1 MPRKKGVPYARTD
14 ALKKRRNFSL
24 TEKAIQGLGRLVSLF
39 NLDSASAMLEAIGR
53 GELFLSTRPQSFSSL
68 LAAWD
73 IPELASM
80 SGIPEERITEIRSGT
95 GDSVQLDE
103 LIGLARA
110 TGISFEVLER
120 LARYQGVHQKNGC

>member
-39 NLDSASAMLEAIGR
+39 KLDSASAMLEAIGR
-53 GELFLSTRPQSFSSL
+53 GELFVSLRPQSFASL
-68 LAAWD
+68 MATWHTPDLA
-73 IPELASM
+73 EQ
-80 SGIPEERITEIRSGT
+80 SGIPEERINEIRNGK
-95 GDSVQLDE
+95 GDCVKPDE

-110 TGISFEVLER
+110 TGVSFEVLER

>member
-39 NLDSASAMLEAIGR
+39 KMASASAMLEAIGR
-53 GELFLSTRPQSFSSL
+53 GELFVSVRPQSFSSL
-68 LAAWD
+68 MAVWD
-73 IPELASM
+73 IPELAEK
-80 SGIPEERITEIRSGT
+80 SGVAEERINEIREGK
-95 GDSVQLDE
+95 GDRAQPDE

-110 TGISFEVLER
+110 TGVSFEVLER
-120 LARYQGVHQKNGC
+120 LARYQGAHQKNGC